1 MSAAV
6 PVPLSLKLLE
16 PEQARALADLVLQL
30 RKYEELDELY
40 EALKAKVGEEGVQK
54 LLADLVYRTPPEE
67 YESASAHV
75 KHMLEDPHTDIREH
89 SVKPFIRRLVEQ
101 VKLAE
106 PEQAL
111 ALAKLSLPILSA
123 EEVEP
128 LRKAIS
134 APLAMLAPLAS
145 LRIPHEQERLAIP
158 KAISTRSIAWFDWDG
173 TDSLNIAPRS
183 PGAQPWSVF
192 RTDKPTKFE
201 IVWSGRGLGALL
213 ARFLID
219 YGFFK
224 RWTWWFYA
232 FRPSE
237 FTGAMNRTFYLLPGR
252 SFDQLWDLAPVGS
265 SGVASIAVRRVA

>member
-1 MSAAV
+1 MSVAI
-6 PVPLSLKLLE
+6 PIPLSLKLLE
-16 PEQARALADLVLQL
+16 PEQARALADLILQL
-30 RKYEELDELY
+30 RKYEELNELY
-40 EALKAKVGEEGVQK
+40 EALKAKVGEEGVQT

-67 YESASAHV
+67 YEAISVHV
-75 KHMLEDPHTDIREH
+75 KHMLEDPHAEIREH
-89 SVKPFIRRLVEQ
+89 SVRPFIHQLVEQ
-101 VKLAE
+101 VKLAT

-111 ALAKLSLPILSA
+111 ALAKLSFPILSA

-128 LRKAIS
+128 LRKTVS

-145 LRIPHEQERLAIP
+145 LRIPHEQERLAVP
-158 KAISTRSIAWFDWDG
+158 RTTSTRSATWFDWDD
-173 TDSLNIAPRS
+173 TDSLNIAPKS

-224 RWTWWFYA
+224 RWTSWFYV
-232 FRPSE
+232 FRPTE
-237 FTGAMNRTFYLLPGR
+237 FTGAMNRAFYLLPGR
-252 SFDQLWDLAPVGS
+252 LIDQLWDLAPVGS
-265 SGVASIAVRRVA
+265 SGVASISVRRVA